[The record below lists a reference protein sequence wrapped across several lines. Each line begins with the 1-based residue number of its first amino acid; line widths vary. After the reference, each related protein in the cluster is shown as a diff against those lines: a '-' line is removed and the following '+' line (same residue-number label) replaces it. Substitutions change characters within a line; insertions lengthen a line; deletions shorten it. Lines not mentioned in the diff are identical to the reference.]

1 MYNKPSLGFL
11 VTTEA
16 ECNQCPTAGCNVNI
30 NQPPK
35 EPIAQ
40 PK

>member
-16 ECNQCPTAGCNVNI
+16 EAHQCPSAGCNINI
-30 NQPPK
+30 NPPPK
-35 EPIAQ
+35 EP
-40 PK
+40 K